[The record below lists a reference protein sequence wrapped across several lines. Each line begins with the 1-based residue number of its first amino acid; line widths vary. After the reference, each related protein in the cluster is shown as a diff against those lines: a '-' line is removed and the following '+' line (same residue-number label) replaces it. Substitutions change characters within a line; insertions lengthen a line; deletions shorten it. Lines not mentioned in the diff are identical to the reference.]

1 MPKITINDTIK
12 IYFFKTVIS
21 ILVISNHNSF
31 RMLFD
36 KIASAYFGGE
46 NIFTFLALEMASP
59 GNQHY
64 RHTFVSYDDDTG
76 LTEPGAN

>member
-1 MPKITINDTIK
+1 
-12 IYFFKTVIS
+12 
-21 ILVISNHNSF
+21 
-31 RMLFD
+31 MLFD

-46 NIFTFLALEMASP
+46 NMFTFLALEMASP